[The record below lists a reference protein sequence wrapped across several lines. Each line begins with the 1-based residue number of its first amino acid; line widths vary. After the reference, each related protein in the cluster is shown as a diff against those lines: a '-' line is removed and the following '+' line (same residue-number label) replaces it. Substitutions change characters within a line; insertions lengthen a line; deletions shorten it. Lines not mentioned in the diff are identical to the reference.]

1 MRSVEG
7 DPRTLLLTFT
17 PVTALVGTGD
27 SARIRPDKLAQE
39 DDNRLQ
45 AIMIEVDNET
55 PQNTLDGTSLRRY
68 ADVTLVC
75 QARTKA
81 KARALALAVKLNGTD
96 PGTGLAGY
104 TGTVNS
110 TLYSIFLEDE
120 PTSFTPVEEGSDE
133 AYYYV
138 HSNYNVTWAEA
149 A

>member
-1 MRSVEG
+1 MSVEG
-7 DPRTLLLTFT
+7 DLRTLLLTFT

-27 SARIRPDKLAQE
+27 SARIRPDKLAQG
-39 DDNRLQ
+39 DDDSLQ
-45 AIMIEVDNET
+45 SIIIEVDSEQ
-55 PQNTLDGTSLRRY
+55 PQNMLDGTSLRRY

-81 KARALALAVKLNGTD
+81 QARALALAIKLNGTD

-104 TGTVNS
+104 GGTVNS
-110 TLYSIFLEDE
+110 VRYDAWLDDE
-120 PTSFTPVEEGSDE
+120 QTSYASVDEESDE

-138 HSNYNVTWAEA
+138 FSNYKITWAEA